1 MAEPCL
7 VGGISFEAA
16 RVFSDIMCFSL
27 FCLFS
32 LREESTENCCG
43 FLLAFLLNKPTHNV
57 WCFCYGG
64 QNMYGKKTLYM
75 LKFSFPIDPKALS
88 AEQSTFST
96 KELRIWKQRQ
106 SFHMSFFHVMHD
118 NLFIIDL
125 LKTRFIFVSY
135 TQSLVVTAPCCCSSQ
150 SMSISL
156 YFFIRWSEK
165 RFFFCYIPQQF
176 SIILIVSK

>member
-7 VGGISFEAA
+7 VGVISFEAA
-16 RVFSDIMCFSL
+16 RVFSDVMCFSL

-43 FLLAFLLNKPTHNV
+43 FLLAFLLNK
-57 WCFCYGG
+57 
-64 QNMYGKKTLYM
+64 
-75 LKFSFPIDPKALS
+75 
-88 AEQSTFST
+88 
-96 KELRIWKQRQ
+96 
-106 SFHMSFFHVMHD
+106 HMSFFHVMHD

-125 LKTRFIFVSY
+125 RKTRFIFVSY

-156 YFFIRWSEK
+156 YFFIRWFEK
-165 RFFFCYIPQQF
+165 RFG
-176 SIILIVSK
+176 K